1 MTIDTSSVEALRGE
15 IVGFRF
21 PTGSLSV
28 EGYENW
34 LACDSL
40 ASVQL
45 PDDVLHPGW
54 ILIGGFRGMGT
65 SLTELFTLV
74 GAAEDA
80 GVMLGETTIEQTKP
94 LRVGHRYA
102 VEGEILDVVRRT
114 GSRLGLF
121 DLVTFQV
128 RVLDDDGALAASSTN
143 TFVVP
148 RRRTA

>member
-1 MTIDTSSVEALRGE
+1 MTTPSVEALRSE

-21 PTGSLSV
+21 PSGSLSV

-40 ASVQL
+40 ASAQL
-45 PDDVLHPGW
+45 PNDVLHPGW
-54 ILIGGFRGMGT
+54 ILIGGFRGMGI
-65 SLTELFTLV
+65 SLAELFALV
-74 GAAEDA
+74 GASEDD
-80 GVMLGETTIEQTKP
+80 GVMFGETTIEQTMR
-94 LRVGHRYA
+94 LRVGRSYP

-128 RVLDDDGALAASSTN
+128 RVLDDEGNLAASSTN

-148 RRRTA
+148 RRPVE